1 MRWPFLTNTEG
12 GQHILT
18 PVTQVIASTDE
29 EDIDKKGN
37 EDAINLNFDATNLF
51 LHDRF
56 SGLDRYEGGTRIN
69 TGLLYTFLSENGGFL
84 RASLGESFH
93 VAGKNSFDVQSGL
106 GETSSD
112 LVAALALQPWDSL
125 RFSYQ
130 IRMEEDF
137 SAIKTQEAGLSL
149 NFDRFSGSFYYAD
162 VDADP
167 DAGRPNNE
175 EQVWGDAG
183 WNFSGG
189 WSLYAG
195 ARYDLKASKLIRD
208 TVGVGFNCECFNFRV
223 FYEEDRAN
231 EDQGVDRSVQFAI
244 DLKSLGNVIA
254 SLPSF

>member
-175 EQVWGDAG
+175 EQVWGGAG

-189 WSLYAG
+189 WSLYGG
-195 ARYDLKASKLIRD
+195 ARYDLKESKLIRD

-244 DLKSLGNVIA
+244 DLKSLGNNIGSV
-254 SLPSF
+254 PSQ